1 MMNKRKTKEIG
12 LNIGV
17 TLLVFLFL
25 SPVIWMVVCSF
36 KTDVEIFRFP
46 PTFLPESPTAQAYID
61 QFESNLLPAL
71 RNSLVISIFSM
82 LIALILGVP
91 AAYGLARFK
100 SKARKPII
108 LGFLVTQ
115 MLPSALLL
123 TPLFLLYTKMHII
136 NTRIAPI
143 LSTATLSIPFIV
155 ILMRPF
161 FASLPKSVE
170 EAARVDGCTMLGA
183 FFRIMVPVAR
193 PGLATAA
200 IFSFI
205 FAWNDLAYSM
215 AFISDS
221 TLWPMTT
228 MINDF
233 QTKYGTKWNSI
244 LAFGVCLIIPIV
256 IIFIFLQK
264 YIVSGL
270 TSGAVKE

>member
-1 MMNKRKTKEIG
+1 MRKGRIKNLGINVG
-12 LNIGV
+12 AV
-17 TLLVFLFL
+17 LLVILFL
-25 SPVIWMVVCSF
+25 SPVIWMVMCSF
-36 KTDVEIFRFP
+36 KKDVEIFRFP
-46 PTFLPESPTAQAYID
+46 PTFLPETPTAQAYID
-61 QFESNLLPAL
+61 QFESSLFPAL
-71 RNSLVISIFSM
+71 RNSLVIAVSSM
-82 LIALILGVP
+82 LIAIVLAIP

-100 SKARKPII
+100 SKARKPMI

-115 MLPSALLL
+115 MLPPALLL
-123 TPLFLLYTKMHII
+123 PPLFLLYTRLHII

-183 FFRIMVPVAR
+183 FARIMVPVAR

-200 IFSFI
+200 VFSFI
-205 FAWNDLAYSM
+205 FAWNDLVYSM

-221 TLWPMTT
+221 SLWPMTT
-228 MINDF
+228 MINNF
-233 QTKYGTKWNSI
+233 QTKYGTQWNSI

-256 IIFIFLQK
+256 IIFILMQK

-270 TSGAVKE
+270 TAGAVKE